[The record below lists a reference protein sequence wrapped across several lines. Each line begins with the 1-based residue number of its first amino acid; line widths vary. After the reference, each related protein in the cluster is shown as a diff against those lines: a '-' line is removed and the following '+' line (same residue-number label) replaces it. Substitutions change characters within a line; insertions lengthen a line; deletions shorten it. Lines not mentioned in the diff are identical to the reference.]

1 MDTPLP
7 IRLQKSKTCVMM
19 AFQSVQP
26 QMETM
31 LLLSLSSKT
40 KPLTSSNPGHADNNG
55 QEEGSDLQTK
65 TRAKVK
71 KPSLYRVLLLNDDY
85 TPMDFVI
92 HVLQKFFHKNQD
104 DATKIMLRV
113 HHAGVGECGVY
124 TYEVAESKASAVVGL
139 ARQNQYPLQ
148 CAIEKE

>member
-1 MDTPLP
+1 MMD
-7 IRLQKSKTCVMM
+7 
-19 AFQSVQP
+19 FQPVQL

-31 LLLSLSSKT
+31 HPLSSCSKT
-40 KPLTSSNPGHADNNG
+40 KPFSLSDTRHSDNNG
-55 QEEGSDLQTK
+55 QEENGDVQTK

-92 HVLQKFFHKNQD
+92 HVLQKFFHKNQE
-104 DATKIMLRV
+104 DATEIMLRV
-113 HHAGVGECGVY
+113 HHTGVGECGVY
-124 TYEVAESKASAVVGL
+124 TYEVAESKASAVIGL